1 MPESAAAAPRVVLLA
16 RAGKAADSLAD
27 ALRQAGATL
36 LIAADPADTDE
47 PALRALAPEAVL
59 VALEPSIEPAL
70 DRLDGLL
77 SDPGLTV
84 IFDEADLA
92 AHRAGWDAARWV
104 RHLSAKLRRDS
115 NVLPPGGEIEQDDLQ
130 PSPGSVPTPAAAYR
144 DYDFGALE
152 REAEALA
159 GQVPVDGLPAETPA
173 PAAQAAPPS
182 PPAEA
187 PAPAPVAPPPTEPV
201 APPLPPLPPIAPVFD
216 PPAAPVSPPPAP
228 PVAPPPL
235 PPVEVPAPAP
245 MAPPPLPVPPAAPP
259 IAIPPPPSP
268 SEAPPTVTGFDLSG
282 FDLSGFDLSGLELAD
297 FDAPTAPPPA
307 REPSAV
313 ERPFAALGDFELE
326 PLSLES
332 AAPASAAPAD
342 GNDIEEAMT
351 LESIDLDTVE
361 IEAPAAEAR
370 PLPSFDIGA
379 FDASA
384 FEGMEIEEVSL
395 DGTAVAPEPDAAPSI
410 APMRFDDDAFFLEEL
425 SAKPAAGGDAP
436 SQSVIGA
443 LPDTFD
449 ATPESTSPGFASFDV
464 APPASAPSPA
474 ARAPG
479 PTDVL
484 SFEELFASS
493 IEAAKQIPESGSRT
507 VDAAPER
514 SETAA
519 PPAAPTFSFEG
530 LSLAADDAPAA
541 PIEAPRDT
549 PRTGADLSALEARI
563 SGLSLVDMDGEQGA
577 AAGFGAEAAGHGAV
591 VIEAGLGGPD
601 PTRQILA
608 ALPAEF
614 PAVVLVRLHLQGG
627 RYDRL
632 VAQMERAAALPVALA
647 EAGALATP
655 GTIYFLP
662 DGIDVHPGA
671 DGLAFI
677 ADPAP
682 GAQLFATLAP
692 GRTALVFL
700 SGGDVR
706 LIDAAM
712 AASAAGAL
720 LVAQAPEDCY
730 DGEACAELRRRG
742 AVSGLPADLAVR
754 LAARWPSR
762 AQS

>member
-1 MPESAAAAPRVVLLA
+1 MPEFAATAPRVVLLA
-16 RAGKAADSLAD
+16 RAGKAADSLAE

-115 NVLPPGGEIEQDDLQ
+115 NVLPPGGENEHDDLQ
-130 PSPGSVPTPAAAYR
+130 PSPGSVPKPASAYQ
-144 DYDFGALE
+144 DYDFGALA

-159 GQVPVDGLPAETPA
+159 GQVPVDGLPLE
-173 PAAQAAPPS
+173 
-182 PPAEA
+182 
-187 PAPAPVAPPPTEPV
+187 APAPVAEPAPPV
-201 APPLPPLPPIAPVFD
+201 AAPPLPPPLPPIEI
-216 PPAAPVSPPPAP
+216 PA
-228 PVAPPPL
+228 L
-235 PPVEVPAPAP
+235 
-245 MAPPPLPVPPAAPP
+245 PPLPVEPVAV
-259 IAIPPPPSP
+259 PPPSP
-268 SEAPPTVTGFDLSG
+268 PVGIPPPAEPVAVPPSLPSETPPTVTG

-297 FDAPTAPPPA
+297 FDTPAAPQPP
-307 REPSAV
+307 RDPSAA
-313 ERPFAALGDFELE
+313 ERPFATLGNFELE
-326 PLSLES
+326 PIASAP
-332 AAPASAAPAD
+332 AAPAE
-342 GNDIEEAMT
+342 GNDIEEAMS
-351 LESIDLDTVE
+351 LESIDLDAVE
-361 IEAPAAEAR
+361 LEAPAAPK
-370 PLPSFDIGA
+370 PLPSFDIGS

-384 FEGMEIEEVSL
+384 FEGLEVEEVAL
-395 DGTAVAPEPDAAPSI
+395 DSASAPVQDAPPAI

-425 SAKPAAGGDAP
+425 SAKPAAGTDAP
-436 SQSVIGA
+436 ALSVIDA

-449 ATPESTSPGFASFDV
+449 AAPESAPSDFATPDFASFDV
-464 APPASAPSPA
+464 APPASAPQPA

-493 IEAAKQIPESGSRT
+493 IEAAKQIPEAASRT

-514 SETAA
+514 TEPAS
-519 PPAAPTFSFEG
+519 PPVPPTFSFEG
-530 LSLAADDAPAA
+530 LSLATDDAPAA
-541 PIEAPRDT
+541 PVEAPREA
-549 PRTGADLSALEARI
+549 PRTSADLSALEARI
-563 SGLSLVDMDGEQGA
+563 SGLSLVDMDEQQGGTS
-577 AAGFGAEAAGHGAV
+577 GFGLDVAGDGAV

-632 VAQMERAAALPVALA
+632 VAQMERAAVLPVALA
-647 EAGALATP
+647 EAGALASP

-662 DGIDVHPGA
+662 DGIDVHPGS
-671 DGLAFI
+671 DGLSFI

-700 SGGDVR
+700 SGGDPR
-706 LIDAAM
+706 LVDAAM

-720 LVAQAPEDCY
+720 LAAQAPEDCY

-742 AVSGLPADLAVR
+742 AVSGLPADLAAR
-754 LAARWPSR
+754 LASRWPSR

>member
-1 MPESAAAAPRVVLLA
+1 MPEFAAAAPRVVLLA
-16 RAGKAADSLAD
+16 RAGKAADSLAE

-77 SDPGLTV
+77 SDPDLTV

-115 NVLPPGGEIEQDDLQ
+115 NVLPPGGEVEHDDLQ
-130 PSPGSVPTPAAAYR
+130 PSPGSVPKPASAYA
-144 DYDFGALE
+144 DYDFGALA
-152 REAEALA
+152 REAEAHA

-173 PAAQAAPPS
+173 PAVQVAPPS
-182 PPAEA
+182 PPADV
-187 PAPAPVAPPPTEPV
+187 PAPAPVAPPAEP
-201 APPLPPLPPIAPVFD
+201 APPLPPLEPVF
-216 PPAAPVSPPPAP
+216 VPPPAP

-235 PPVEVPAPAP
+235 PPVEI
-245 MAPPPLPVPPAAPP
+245 PPPAEPVAVPPAL
-259 IAIPPPPSP
+259 P
-268 SEAPPTVTGFDLSG
+268 SETPPTVTG

-297 FDAPTAPPPA
+297 FDTPAAPAAPEPP
-307 REPSAV
+307 RESSGA
-313 ERPFAALGDFELE
+313 ERPFATLGNFALE
-326 PLSLES
+326 PIEP
-332 AAPASAAPAD
+332 AAPAPVTPAEA
-342 GNDIEEAMT
+342 NDIEEAMT
-351 LESIDLDTVE
+351 LESIDFDAVE
-361 IEAPAAEAR
+361 LEAPAVASK
-370 PLPSFDIGA
+370 PLPSFDIGS

-384 FEGMEIEEVSL
+384 FEGLEIEEVAL
-395 DGTAVAPEPDAAPSI
+395 DSASTPAQDAAPAI

-425 SAKPAAGGDAP
+425 SAKPAAGADAP
-436 SQSVIGA
+436 AVIDP
-443 LPDTFD
+443 LPAAFD
-449 ATPESTSPGFASFDV
+449 APADFASFDATASDTTPA
-464 APPASAPSPA
+464 APAPSPLP
-474 ARAPG
+474 RSSG

-493 IEAAKQIPESGSRT
+493 IEAAKQIPEAASRT

-514 SETAA
+514 GPAA
-519 PPAAPTFSFEG
+519 PPVPPTFSFEG
-530 LSLAADDAPAA
+530 LSLATDDAPAA
-541 PIEAPRDT
+541 PIEAPREA
-549 PRTGADLSALEARI
+549 PRASADLSALEARI
-563 SGLSLVDMDGEQGA
+563 SGLSLVDMDEQQGGG
-577 AAGFGAEAAGHGAV
+577 GFGLDVAGDGAV

-632 VAQMERAAALPVALA
+632 VAQMERAAVLPVALA
-647 EAGALATP
+647 EAGAIASP

-700 SGGDVR
+700 SGGDPR

-720 LVAQAPEDCY
+720 LVAQSPEDCY

-742 AVSGLPADLAVR
+742 AVSGLPADLAAR

>member
-1 MPESAAAAPRVVLLA
+1 MPEFSAAAPRVVLLA
-16 RAGKAADSLAD
+16 RAGKAADSLAE

-36 LIAADPADTDE
+36 LIAADPTDTDE

-77 SDPGLTV
+77 SDPDLTV

-115 NVLPPGGEIEQDDLQ
+115 NVLPPGGEVEHDDMQ
-130 PSPGSVPTPAAAYR
+130 PSPGSVPKPASAYS
-144 DYDFGALE
+144 DYDFGALA
-152 REAEALA
+152 REAEAHA
-159 GQVPVDGLPAETPA
+159 GQVPVDGLPVEASA
-173 PAAQAAPPS
+173 PES
-182 PPAEA
+182 A
-187 PAPAPVAPPPTEPV
+187 PAPEP
-201 APPLPPLPPIAPVFD
+201 A
-216 PPAAPVSPPPAP
+216 PAP
-228 PVAPPPL
+228 PVAAPVAMPPL
-235 PPVEVPAPAP
+235 PPALPPIEIP
-245 MAPPPLPVPPAAPP
+245 APPPLPVEPVAVPPPAPP
-259 IAIPPPPSP
+259 LAIPPPAEPVAVPPPLP
-268 SEAPPTVTGFDLSG
+268 SETPPTVTGFDLSG
-282 FDLSGFDLSGLELAD
+282 FDLSGLALAELESPAAPEPPRAPQVERTVDL
-297 FDAPTAPPPA
+297 
-307 REPSAV
+307 PSAL
-313 ERPFAALGDFELE
+313 ALE
-326 PLSLES
+326 PMTPA
-332 AAPASAAPAD
+332 AAPGGPAES
-342 GNDIEEAMT
+342 NDIEEALT
-351 LESIDLDTVE
+351 LESLELDAVE
-361 IEAPAAEAR
+361 LEAPPAPK
-370 PLPSFDIGA
+370 PLPSFDIGS

-384 FEGMEIEEVSL
+384 FEGLEIEEVAL
-395 DGTAVAPEPDAAPSI
+395 DSASTPAQDAAPSI
-410 APMRFDDDAFFLEEL
+410 APLRFDDDAFFLEEL
-425 SAKPAAGGDAP
+425 SARPTQAADAP
-436 SQSVIGA
+436 ALSVIDP
-443 LPDTFD
+443 LPEAFD
-449 ATPESTSPGFASFDV
+449 GFNATSPVTETAPLPPPLSPPSATRAS
-464 APPASAPSPA
+464 
-474 ARAPG
+474 G

-493 IEAAKQIPESGSRT
+493 IEAAKQIPEAASRT
-507 VDAAPER
+507 VEAAPGRTEA
-514 SETAA
+514 T
-519 PPAAPTFSFEG
+519 PPPVPSTFSFEG
-530 LSLAADDAPAA
+530 LSLATDDAPAA
-541 PIEAPRDT
+541 PAEPPREAPRAT
-549 PRTGADLSALEARI
+549 ADLSALEARI
-563 SGLSLVDMDGEQGA
+563 SGLSLVDMDEQQGG
-577 AAGFGAEAAGHGAV
+577 GFGSDVAGDGAV

-632 VAQMERAAALPVALA
+632 VAQMERAAVLPVALA
-647 EAGALATP
+647 EAGAIASP

-700 SGGDVR
+700 SGGDPR

-742 AVSGLPADLAVR
+742 AVSGLPVDLAAR

>member
-1 MPESAAAAPRVVLLA
+1 MPEFAAAAPRVVLLA
-16 RAGKAADSLAD
+16 RAGKAADSLAE

-77 SDPGLTV
+77 SDPDLTV

-115 NVLPPGGEIEQDDLQ
+115 NVLPPGGEVEQDDLH
-130 PSPGSVPTPAAAYR
+130 PSPGSVPKPASAYQ
-144 DYDFGALE
+144 DYDFGALA
-152 REAEALA
+152 REAEAHA
-159 GQVPVDGLPAETPA
+159 GQVPVDGLPVETPA
-173 PAAQAAPPS
+173 PVAAPAEV
-182 PPAEA
+182 PAPA
-187 PAPAPVAPPPTEPV
+187 PAQVAAPAPVATPAPTPAPPV
-201 APPLPPLPPIAPVFD
+201 AA
-216 PPAAPVSPPPAP
+216 

-235 PPVEVPAPAP
+235 PPIEIPAPTLPPIEPVAV
-245 MAPPPLPVPPAAPP
+245 PPPAPP
-259 IAIPPPPSP
+259 IAIPPPAEPVAPPPALP
-268 SEAPPTVTGFDLSG
+268 SEVPPTVTGFDLSG
-282 FDLSGFDLSGLELAD
+282 FDLSGLDLAD
-297 FDAPTAPPPA
+297 FDTPAAPAASEPPREPPA
-307 REPSAV
+307 A
-313 ERPFAALGDFELE
+313 ERQFATLGNFELE
-326 PLSLES
+326 PIAPAP
-332 AAPASAAPAD
+332 AAPAE

-351 LESIDLDTVE
+351 LESIDLDAVE
-361 IEAPAAEAR
+361 LEAPAAPK
-370 PLPSFDIGA
+370 PLPSFDIGS

-384 FEGMEIEEVSL
+384 FEGLEIEEVAL
-395 DGTAVAPEPDAAPSI
+395 DSASTPAQDAAPAI

-425 SAKPAAGGDAP
+425 SAKPAAGDDAP
-436 SQSVIGA
+436 AVIDP
-443 LPDTFD
+443 LPATFD
-449 ATPESTSPGFASFDV
+449 TPADFASFDTT
-464 APPASAPSPA
+464 SFDTPSFDTAPA
-474 ARAPG
+474 APVPPPLPRPSG

-493 IEAAKQIPESGSRT
+493 IEAAKQIPEAASRT
-507 VDAAPER
+507 VDAAPGRTEA
-514 SETAA
+514 T
-519 PPAAPTFSFEG
+519 PTPPTFSFEG
-530 LSLAADDAPAA
+530 LSLATDDAPAA
-541 PIEAPRDT
+541 PVEAPRET
-549 PRTGADLSALEARI
+549 PRAADLSALEARI
-563 SGLSLVDMDGEQGA
+563 SGLSLVDMDEQQGGA
-577 AAGFGAEAAGHGAV
+577 GGFGAEAAADGAV

-647 EAGALATP
+647 EAGAIASP

-662 DGIDVHPGA
+662 DGVDVHPGA

-700 SGGDVR
+700 SGGDPR

-720 LVAQAPEDCY
+720 LIAQAPEDCY
-730 DGEACAELRRRG
+730 NGEACAELRRRG
-742 AVSGLPADLAVR
+742 AVSGLPVDLAAR

>member
-1 MPESAAAAPRVVLLA
+1 MPEFAAAAPRVVLLA
-16 RAGKAADSLAD
+16 RAGKAADSLAE

-77 SDPGLTV
+77 SDPDLTV

-130 PSPGSVPTPAAAYR
+130 PSPGSVPKPAAAYA
-144 DYDFGALE
+144 DYDFSALA

-159 GQVPVDGLPAETPA
+159 GQVP
-173 PAAQAAPPS
+173 AAQAVQPTP
-182 PPAEA
+182 PPAEV
-187 PAPAPVAPPPTEPV
+187 PAPAPIAPPPAEPV
-201 APPLPPLPPIAPVFD
+201 APPLPPIEPVF
-216 PPAAPVSPPPAP
+216 VPPPAP

-245 MAPPPLPVPPAAPP
+245 VALPADPIAAPPAAVPP
-259 IAIPPPPSP
+259 QLPPETPPK
-268 SEAPPTVTGFDLSG
+268 VSG

-297 FDAPTAPPPA
+297 FDTPATPAAPAH
-307 REPSAV
+307 EPSAA
-313 ERPFAALGDFELE
+313 ERQFASLGDFALE
-326 PLSLES
+326 PIALEPVAP
-332 AAPASAAPAD
+332 AAPAAD
-342 GNDIEEAMT
+342 DDVEEAMT
-351 LESIDLDTVE
+351 LESIDLDAVE
-361 IEAPAAEAR
+361 PDAPAA
-370 PLPSFDIGA
+370 PSPSLPA

-384 FEGMEIEEVSL
+384 FEGLDIEEIAL
-395 DGTAVAPEPDAAPSI
+395 EATPEPDAAPSI

-425 SAKPAAGGDAP
+425 SAKPAAGTDAP
-436 SQSVIGA
+436 TLSVIDA

-449 ATPESTSPGFASFDV
+449 TPSDPAPSGFASTDFASFDV
-464 APPASAPSPA
+464 APPVSPPPA
-474 ARAPG
+474 ARTAG

-493 IEAAKQIPESGSRT
+493 IEAAKQIPEAASRT

-514 SETAA
+514 SEAA
-519 PPAAPTFSFEG
+519 PPPVPPTFSFEG
-530 LSLAADDAPAA
+530 LSLATDDAPAA
-541 PIEAPRDT
+541 PVEAPRET
-549 PRTGADLSALEARI
+549 PRAADLSALEARI
-563 SGLSLVDMDGEQGA
+563 SGLSLVDMDEQQGGA
-577 AAGFGAEAAGHGAV
+577 GGFGAEAAGDGAV

-647 EAGALATP
+647 EAGAIASP

-662 DGIDVHPGA
+662 DGVDVHPGA

-700 SGGDVR
+700 SGGDPR

-720 LVAQAPEDCY
+720 LIAQAPEDCY

-742 AVSGLPADLAVR
+742 AVSGLPVDLAAR